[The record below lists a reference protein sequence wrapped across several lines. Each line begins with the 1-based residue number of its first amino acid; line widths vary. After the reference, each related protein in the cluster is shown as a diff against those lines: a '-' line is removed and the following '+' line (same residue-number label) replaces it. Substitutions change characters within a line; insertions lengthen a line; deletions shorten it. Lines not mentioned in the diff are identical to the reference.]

1 MTVPLPKSMQEL
13 LHKPKD
19 TPKVLTDSFITVS
32 VEVAGMHR
40 YPESKRVYLRDF
52 HRHDFRITVM
62 IGVSEHNRQFEF
74 YDVQDSMIL
83 ALDSIFTRADA
94 TTYNFGTRS
103 CEHIANE
110 LMEVLVKDFP
120 VEEVHVFED
129 QYNGSVVRVK
139 GKTVN
144 VFTQSF
150 GEGGVIGK
158 RSWPFKNHGDLF

>member
-1 MTVPLPKSMQEL
+1 MTSPLSKSMQEL
-13 LHKPKD
+13 LQGPEA
-19 TPKVLTDSFITVS
+19 TPKTSTNSFITVS
-32 VEVAGMHR
+32 IEVAGMHR

-94 TTYNFGTRS
+94 TTYNFGNRS

-110 LMEVLVKDFP
+110 LMEVLRKDFP
-120 VEEVHVFED
+120 IEEVHVFED

-139 GKTVN
+139 RKVVN
-144 VFTQSF
+144 LFNHSF